1 MKQLARIAIILAAAA
16 VFVQLTALY
25 ADFRPRSPR
34 LRFEVERRR
43 RPSQP
48 QWNRLPSFLGEFVVV
63 GLIAVGGRKILR
75 LRLAESTSLS
85 DSPSS
90 LRYRE
95 SRSLATRPPS
105 SEG

>member
-1 MKQLARIAIILAAAA
+1 MKLLARIAMILAVAAI
-16 VFVQLTALY
+16 FVQLTTLY

-34 LRFEVERRR
+34 LRFERERQR

-75 LRLAESTSLS
+75 LRLAESTSRS

-95 SRSLATRPPS
+95 SQSPASHRLS